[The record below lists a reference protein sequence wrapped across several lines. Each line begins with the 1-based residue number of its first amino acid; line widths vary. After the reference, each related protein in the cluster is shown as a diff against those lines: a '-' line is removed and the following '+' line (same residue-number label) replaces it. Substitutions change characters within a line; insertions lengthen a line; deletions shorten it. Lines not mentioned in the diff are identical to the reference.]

1 MDTFMDKLAQR
12 LNAQEIIRANSAAD
26 AEEMGKLKNQVKEY
40 NDCLLQMQEANKE
53 LRVLNQKLLRMLDE
67 TIEPRIQTLVEE
79 GIQKLEATKVDYEEI
94 DRLMEESMTK
104 LSEMQNDRAAMD
116 ELEKSI
122 GEKLESINENI
133 HKECVKVYRNVQA
146 VVVEENSKQTEGIAA
161 EIKKMNGRLKAILG
175 VSITALIVALG
186 GVAFQVLTYLHIL

>member
-67 TIEPRIQTLVEE
+67 TIEPQIQTLVEE
-79 GIQKLEATKVDYEEI
+79 GIQKLEATQVDYEEI
-94 DRLMEESMTK
+94 DRLMEESMAK

-146 VVVEENSKQTEGIAA
+146 VVVEENSKQTEGIVA

-175 VSITALIVALG
+175 VSIAALIVALG